1 VSPPGELAMF
11 LAIGAAALGLF
22 FGPIGSAVAERLFGR
37 QRALD
42 PHTEIGDLGGRVTA
56 EMDDLR
62 QRLADVEERLDFAER
77 LLTHDV
83 PANQL
88 PRGAQQ

>member
-22 FGPIGSAVAERLFGR
+22 FGPIGTAIGRRLSGPV
-37 QRALD
+37 LTD
-42 PHTEIGDLGGRVTA
+42 TSSEIEEMGTQVTA

-62 QRLADVEERLDFAER
+62 RRLAEAEERLDFAER
-77 LLTHDV
+77 LLTENA

-88 PRGAQQ
+88 PGGAN

>member
-1 VSPPGELAMF
+1 MF

-22 FGPIGSAVAERLFGR
+22 FGPIGTAIGRRLSGPV
-37 QRALD
+37 LTD
-42 PHTEIGDLGGRVTA
+42 TSSEIEEMGTQVTA

-62 QRLADVEERLDFAER
+62 RRLAEAEERLDFAER
-77 LLTHDV
+77 LLTENA

-88 PRGAQQ
+88 PGGAN

>member
-1 VSPPGELAMF
+1 MSGAGELAMF
-11 LAIGAAALGLF
+11 LAVGCAALGFF
-22 FGPIGSAVAERLFGR
+22 FGPVGSAVAQRLSGR
-37 QRALD
+37 RGVTDARAELED
-42 PHTEIGDLGGRVTA
+42 MQARVTT

-62 QRLADVEERLDFAER
+62 HRLAEVEERLDFAER
-77 LLTHDV
+77 LLTHDA

>member
-1 VSPPGELAMF
+1 MF

-22 FGPIGSAVAERLFGR
+22 FGPIGMAIGRRLSGR
-37 QRALD
+37 V
-42 PHTEIGDLGGRVTA
+42 HTDSGSELEEMGAQVTA

-62 QRLADVEERLDFAER
+62 RRLAEVEERLDFAER
-77 LLTHDV
+77 LLTQDV

-88 PRGAQQ
+88 PRGAQ